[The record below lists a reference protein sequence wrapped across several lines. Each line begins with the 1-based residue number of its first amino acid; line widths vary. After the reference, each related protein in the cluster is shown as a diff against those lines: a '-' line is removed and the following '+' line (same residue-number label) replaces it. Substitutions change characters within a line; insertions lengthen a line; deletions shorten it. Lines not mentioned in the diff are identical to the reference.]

1 MRLRL
6 ETTTRP
12 PYWLVGDPLANA
24 RSEQS
29 EALTE
34 TLQITRNVQAVAG
47 AGFDTQLHFD
57 RGQQKVAFD
66 ATCNRIFTTGLER
79 LAFLA
84 SLAPI
89 DLTTQRHLWE
99 GTAWLREDSGTSFI
113 EYALPQCVIMLT
125 GTQLVGA
132 LGLNLTYRIQAGG
145 FSNEREGT
153 SLVKLLAAENIGY
166 SIVVFGEALTGPLT
180 NSPSPS
186 VDTVTGHIIPSSWQI
201 SFVVTYTDY
210 FSPYTHTF
218 STGTTGIP
226 VFADALTYLLT
237 YVPDAFLA
245 ANAVTIGGRTGV
257 KISLNPTFAAAHP
270 EATLE
275 LQFTAASGTMNCNAS
290 AFSSAIPTTVLIAS
304 TSISLLA
311 DSID

>member
-6 ETTTRP
+6 ETTTRA

-66 ATCNRIFTTGLER
+66 ATCNRIFSTGLER

-145 FSNEREGT
+145 FTSEREGT

-166 SIVVFGEALTGPLT
+166 SIVLFGEALTGTLT

-186 VDTVTGHIIPSSWQI
+186 VDTVSGFSIPSSW
-201 SFVVTYTDY
+201 SLELVATYTGGPATRGP
-210 FSPYTHTF
+210 FSAAI
-218 STGTTGIP
+218 SGIP
-226 VFADALTYLLT
+226 VLADALSWLASQ
-237 YVPDAFLA
+237 VPNSMF
-245 ANAVTIGGRTGV
+245 AVVAITIGGRAGV
-257 KISLNPTFAAAHP
+257 KFSLDPTFAAAHP
-270 EATLE
+270 EATFE

-290 AFSSAIPTTVLIAS
+290 AFSSALPTTVLIAS